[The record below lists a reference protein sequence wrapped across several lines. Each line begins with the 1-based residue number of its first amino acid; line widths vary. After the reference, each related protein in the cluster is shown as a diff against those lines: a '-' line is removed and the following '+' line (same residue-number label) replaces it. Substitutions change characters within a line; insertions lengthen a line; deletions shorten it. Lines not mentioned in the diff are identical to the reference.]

1 MQFANLAEIWAMGG
15 YGPFVWSATGVSML
29 AMLLL
34 VWATRWQRRRI
45 IRQIRQKQQ
54 RQARIQA
61 ARTLENTL

>member
-1 MQFANLAEIWAMGG
+1 MQFSNLAEIWAMGG
-15 YGPFVWSATGVSML
+15 YGLFVWSATGVALL

-34 VWATRWQRRRI
+34 VWATRRQRRRI
-45 IRQIRQKQQ
+45 LQRIRQKQQ